1 MKVII
6 ILSLLIALTVGVLIS
21 FFLFTYIKEL
31 IALPIV
37 NAGSEDEEEQKKFDF
52 LVKVAFYVSLVI
64 NALYLT
70 SCSLTIFI

>member
-6 ILSLLIALTVGVLIS
+6 ILSLVIALIIGVLIS
-21 FFLFTYIKEL
+21 FFLYTYIKEL

-37 NAGSEDEEEQKKFDF
+37 NAGSEDEEEQKKGDF